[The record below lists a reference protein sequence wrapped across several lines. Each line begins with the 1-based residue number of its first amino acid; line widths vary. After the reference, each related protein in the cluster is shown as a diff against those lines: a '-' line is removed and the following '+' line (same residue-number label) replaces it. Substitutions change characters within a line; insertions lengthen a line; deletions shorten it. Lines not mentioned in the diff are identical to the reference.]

1 MVPPMA
7 LPTYPFRAMNEMS
20 HIDDEGHARMVDVG
34 NKSETRRRASSEV
47 YVELGQKAYAVL
59 MSEGSPKG
67 DALAVARIAGIQGA
81 KRCSELIP
89 LCHPLALEQIQVD
102 LEPVP
107 GRHAIRI
114 TCEATLSG
122 KTGVEMEAMTG
133 ASVAAL
139 ALYDMCKALDKGIR
153 IEGLRLIRKE
163 GGKSGTWVAT
173 EMDSATKPS
182 KTAPGGV
189 ASDSKEGR

>member
-1 MVPPMA
+1 MS
-7 LPTYPFRAMNEMS
+7 EMS
-20 HIDDEGHARMVDVG
+20 HIDDHGNAHMVDVG
-34 NKSETRRRASSEV
+34 GKSATRRRALAEV
-47 YVELGQKAYAVL
+47 FVELGKNAYDVL
-59 MSEGSPKG
+59 MGEGSPKG

-89 LCHPLALEQIQVD
+89 LCHPLALEQVQVD
-102 LEPVP
+102 LEPIP
-107 GRHAIRI
+107 ARSAIRI
-114 TCEATLSG
+114 TCTATLSG

-163 GGKSGTWVAT
+163 GGKSGTW
-173 EMDSATKPS
+173 
-182 KTAPGGV
+182 TAPDAKEAASSEAAGSKAAV
-189 ASDSKEGR
+189 AKGETEGQG

>member
-1 MVPPMA
+1 
-7 LPTYPFRAMNEMS
+7 MNEMS
-20 HIDDEGHARMVDVG
+20 HIDGEGHAHMVDVG
-34 NKSETRRRASSEV
+34 NKSPTRRRALAEV
-47 YVELGQKAYAVL
+47 YVELGKKAYTVL

-89 LCHPLALEQIQVD
+89 LCHPLALEQVQVD
-102 LEPVP
+102 LEPKP
-107 GRHAIRI
+107 DRLAIRI

-133 ASVAAL
+133 ASVAVL

-163 GGKSGTWVAT
+163 GGKSGTWVAADRGVA
-173 EMDSATKPS
+173 EGD
-182 KTAPGGV
+182 PGG
-189 ASDSKEGR
+189 AG